1 MGCLVALLALLS
13 PRLSIFFLWLYTDRM
28 RLAFTS
34 GLLAVVGF
42 LFLPWTTLAWAV
54 AYQPA
59 HGVKGFGWFVVGLAV
74 LVDLSSSLN
83 GERRRRSMRLR
94 RQN

>member
-13 PRLSIFFLWLYTDRM
+13 PRLAIFFLWLFSDRM

-34 GLLAVVGF
+34 GLLAVAGF
-42 LFLPWTTLAWAV
+42 LLLPWTTLAWAA

-59 HGVKGFGWFVVGLAV
+59 HGVKGFGWFVVALA
-74 LVDLSSSLN
+74 LALDLSSYLN
-83 GERRRRSMRLR
+83 GERRRRSIRRR